1 MDSSSKKKKKKKKK
15 QDFIKRGN
23 TLSTVLKSSTGK
35 YH

>member
-1 MDSSSKKKKKKKKK
+1 MDSSSKKEKKKKKKE
-15 QDFIKRGN
+15 DFIKRGN

>member
-1 MDSSSKKKKKKKKK
+1 MDSTKKKKKKKEEEE
-15 QDFIKRGN
+15 DFIKRGN